1 MAPGVTQ
8 GVTTIGYDAEANVL
22 NVIYSPGRFTY
33 TINYYTDSVAPE
45 NLIQSSVQDPRT
57 FGTTVQISAD
67 QLNTVRPSGYAAL
80 TEGVQVTIT
89 EDPARNVVN
98 VVFQPEPTAPV
109 TPETPDQPTTPTQP
123 EDPTQPEEPTQP
135 AEDPADEP
143 GTTPAPTNPV
153 AGAVAAAAAAL
164 NNTPAYAADQPAAD
178 PADEGAPEETTIED
192 DANPLAS
199 SPFSTESPA
208 QQQNGIV
215 MLLLGV
221 LFAAAAV
228 VLLLVRKRWINTN
241 VPTLDGATLAAE
253 NVKTSKL
260 ALYSAILFAV
270 ALGSCVLWF
279 IFRI

>member
-8 GVTTIGYDAEANVL
+8 GATTIGYDAEANVL
-22 NVIYSPGRFTY
+22 NVIYSPGRFAY

-67 QLNTVRPSGYAAL
+67 QLNTVCPSGYTAL

-109 TPETPDQPTTPTQP
+109 APETPDQPTTPTQP
-123 EDPTQPEEPTQP
+123 EDPMQP

-153 AGAVAAAAAAL
+153 AGAVAAATAAL
-164 NNTPAYAADQPAAD
+164 NNAPAYAADQPAAD
-178 PADEGAPEETTIED
+178 PAGEGAPEETTIED
-192 DANPLAS
+192 DVNPLAS

-253 NVKTSKL
+253 NVKTNKL

>member
-1 MAPGVTQ
+1 M
-8 GVTTIGYDAEANVL
+8 
-22 NVIYSPGRFTY
+22 
-33 TINYYTDSVAPE
+33 
-45 NLIQSSVQDPRT
+45 QDPRT

-67 QLNTVRPSGYAAL
+67 QLNTARPSGYAAL

-98 VVFQPEPTAPV
+98 VVFQPEPAAPV
-109 TPETPDQPTTPTQP
+109 TPEMPDQPSTPTHP
-123 EDPTQPEEPTQP
+123 EDPTQPSEEP
-135 AEDPADEP
+135 ADQP

-153 AGAVAAAAAAL
+153 AGAVAAVAAAL
-164 NNTPAYAADQPAAD
+164 NDAPVYAADQAAAD
-178 PADEGAPEETTIED
+178 PADEGAADEIVIED
-192 DANPLAS
+192 DENPLAS

-208 QQQNGIV
+208 QQNGFV
-215 MLLLGV
+215 MLFLGV
-221 LFAAAAV
+221 LFAAAAA

-270 ALGSCVLWF
+270 ALGSGVLWF